1 MQVFFGIPEIVSKYG
16 ETRCLITL
24 LQSDG
29 TLRNILFSG
38 TEKTIAK
45 SIVFESSYRLNAA
58 SPFLEASIVVNEEVS
73 LVTIDSEH
81 QVDFWKRRVGLLKW
95 DYKRVNS
102 LSWNRGYRYEMGII
116 LKLCIRG
123 VPLFVSSRKKVWM
136 CIQQTVVQIAAFHFR
151 KNSILCR
158 R

>member
-1 MQVFFGIPEIVSKYG
+1 M
-16 ETRCLITL
+16 TTL

-38 TEKTIAK
+38 TEKTISK

-116 LKLCIRG
+116 LKLCIPVG
-123 VPLFVSSRKKVWM
+123 PLFVSSRKKVWM
-136 CIQQTVVQIAAFHFR
+136 CIQQTVV
-151 KNSILCR
+151 
-158 R
+158 